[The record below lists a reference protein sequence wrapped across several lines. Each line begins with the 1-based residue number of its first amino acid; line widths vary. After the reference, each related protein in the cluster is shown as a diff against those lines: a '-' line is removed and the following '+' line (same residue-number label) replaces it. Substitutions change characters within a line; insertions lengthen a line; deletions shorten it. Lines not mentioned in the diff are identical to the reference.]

1 MIKKHEATKYNLTED
16 LAIGEKILFLAERIR
31 KKPAP
36 GKFYKQ
42 LVQSISYFNKKE
54 TFFVRNKPKNNKN
67 TYYWVKNSKINKF
80 LIKKFQRHKTV
91 FLCK

>member
-54 TFFVRNKPKNNKN
+54 TFFVRNKPKNDKN
-67 TYYWVKNSKINKF
+67 T
-80 LIKKFQRHKTV
+80 
-91 FLCK
+91 